1 MYRLIQTLTAEPVE
15 VPLGDAVVPAPA
27 VCEDEHGILL
37 LLLPDPGHALTPG
50 QWADAQGVS
59 YVVAPHGQQ
68 WATIPA
74 AVYDTAGS
82 IHWTLTDGLPTAATV
97 VQTAAAAEEEVVA
110 QGFVHLHNHTE
121 YCLAPETLVV
131 TRDMVWKP
139 IGDVVPGEVLVGFD
153 EDLRPPE
160 GERGRSRSKMR
171 PTEVLATKRVM
182 RECYRIT
189 LEDGT
194 QIVASAQHGW
204 VANGTSI
211 GSLLYPGGPPAGY
224 GANTRRWIT
233 TDRLKPGKSRLIL
246 WARPWEPLPP
256 EQEADAAYLAGILDG
271 EGWISHG
278 QLSIGQNPGL
288 VMDRIMEVCQ
298 RLGYPTTE
306 VRQQGRGADCL
317 TFRFQGYETALR
329 VLSQCPS
336 VRLSPR
342 MDEVWV
348 GRRAGGRYS
357 RPVLVT
363 SLEYLGQRETVAI
376 QTTTKTFVAEGF
388 LSHNSALDGL
398 TKVEEA
404 IEVIKADGQNAL
416 GISDHNV
423 VAGHPE
429 FLAACRKAGVR
440 PVLGYE
446 ANLVEDRHR
455 RGRTWWAKVDPA
467 TGIEYEIDVEG
478 LSPEEIKKMGVEKRS
493 DSQEVLGDYH
503 HLTLWAMNDTGLRNI
518 WAISTIGYTEGFYGR
533 PKIDWEVL
541 ERFSEGVIAAT
552 GCLRGP
558 LARPYLDGHEEVA
571 RTNVARLA
579 EIYGDRLY
587 VEIHSNRLD
596 DQIEVNK
603 FAVRLGREM
612 GLPLLAVTDS
622 HYPTR
627 EDDITH
633 RSWLAK
639 TSSQSLSDETTLFA
653 GEQDY
658 HLATAAEV
666 REALAYLDPQAVD
679 EAVENTAVLA
689 NRCSVTFG
697 REPDPPNYSKPT
709 TAHPDPV
716 AWDEERLWERIM
728 DGWERKVAP
737 LGEAGVDLAPYEE
750 RLVSEEWPLITDKR
764 FCFPAGTSILMG
776 SGEPVPI
783 EKVNVGDV
791 VVTRTGVGTVVR
803 TQQKMPE
810 SLLSLKVRGSA
821 WDVVTTPDHPI
832 WVKGHGW
839 MEASEVRPGDFV
851 RVMTAPAHSGEPFPL
866 LEHVPWD
873 CIVQEGRLAR
883 MGPGRYGPRQ
893 KMGWCPIEVTL
904 DEDWGWLIGLWIAEG
919 HREVLNSTKVCW
931 TLREGEPALDRL
943 LDTIR
948 RLGLGTPRVYSKRSP
963 SEPSHRGVVV
973 KVTNHPLWW
982 MLGRLVGDGTRG
994 KRLHPW
1000 LANHPQA
1007 HLLVSG
1013 WFDGD
1018 GTTTRGSRRVVDTVN
1033 PVLARQLRAILLRSG
1048 QWASTSRFIRPDDG
1062 VESYRVSW
1070 SPAGLRAP
1078 HDAVF
1083 ENGQWWAKVKT
1094 VKAAPPEQVYSLT
1107 VAGDPSYVAE
1117 NVLVHNCGYFLVV
1130 SDYVRN
1136 AKFDQKILVG
1146 PGRGSGGGCLI
1157 AWLTDIT
1164 ELDPVKFDLMF
1175 GRFLNPGR
1183 TELPDF
1189 DVDFPASKREAI
1201 KGYVVQRW
1209 GEDRTVS
1216 IGTTRRVGIR
1226 AAIDGA
1232 IRVLRPYLEEHE
1244 IPGFAEIKAFKE
1256 AEGQSKAAAAGTEV
1270 TWETFVTEHEDL
1282 ITGLQERYPLVMAMT
1297 ENFVG
1302 RVDGYGKHPAGVV
1315 VSTDEPL
1322 TYLPMRVDD
1331 EGNLISQ
1338 FDMNALAALGFT
1350 KFDLLTLRTLDTL
1363 QVTVDL
1369 IRERYGVEID
1379 FYSWNEQYEDPQ
1391 VWEEI
1396 SNGNTLGIFQIE
1408 THLGTQLCKAYR
1420 PASIDDLAAVI
1431 TLVRPGPRRSGLTD
1445 QYLRR
1450 RDGKEPVTYVD
1461 PRLEEAL
1468 APTYGVPIYQEQV
1481 MAITMI
1487 LAGYDTVKADQVR
1500 SILGKKKVD
1509 KVAAAGVEFVA
1520 AAVERG
1526 MERKAAET
1534 LWAQL
1539 AEFAKYGFG
1548 KAHAY
1553 GYAVLGYW
1561 AAWLK
1566 FHFPVQFLTACLST
1580 VDNERIP
1587 EFVNEARKMGYDIA
1601 LPDINESGVHFTPL
1615 DTKVR
1620 YGLADVPG
1628 IGEPTAEHIVA
1639 RQPYTSLED
1648 FRERALGG
1656 GGPVNLGHL
1665 RALVRIGAFD
1675 SIIPNRRAAVMEL
1688 DAEADKSLFRCVFK
1702 DDAVSGPNGLPCT
1715 FDWANEPDPPMVAQG
1730 RGKNKVY
1737 VPKPPPARCT
1747 KACRNYTPPPPLDP
1761 AAVEPY
1767 SHDEIMELEKETLG
1781 VWLSATPFDRV
1792 PQDILEGLEKA
1803 SQVQAGDPGEYV
1815 VAATIEGVR
1824 QRTDRTGGTYAFLT
1838 LFAQDG
1844 LLEGVCFA
1852 SVYSGVN
1859 QHCKPGRL
1867 VFAVLRKDA
1876 SQRLEIRDV
1885 IPSE

>member
-1 MYRLIQTLTAEPVE
+1 VYRLIQTLTAEPVE

-68 WATIPA
+68 WATVPA

-121 YCLAPETLVV
+121 Y
-131 TRDMVWKP
+131 
-139 IGDVVPGEVLVGFD
+139 
-153 EDLRPPE
+153 
-160 GERGRSRSKMR
+160 
-171 PTEVLATKRVM
+171 
-182 RECYRIT
+182 
-189 LEDGT
+189 
-194 QIVASAQHGW
+194 
-204 VANGTSI
+204 
-211 GSLLYPGGPPAGY
+211 
-224 GANTRRWIT
+224 
-233 TDRLKPGKSRLIL
+233 
-246 WARPWEPLPP
+246 
-256 EQEADAAYLAGILDG
+256 
-271 EGWISHG
+271 
-278 QLSIGQNPGL
+278 
-288 VMDRIMEVCQ
+288 
-298 RLGYPTTE
+298 
-306 VRQQGRGADCL
+306 
-317 TFRFQGYETALR
+317 
-329 VLSQCPS
+329 
-336 VRLSPR
+336 
-342 MDEVWV
+342 
-348 GRRAGGRYS
+348 
-357 RPVLVT
+357 
-363 SLEYLGQRETVAI
+363 
-376 QTTTKTFVAEGF
+376 
-388 LSHNSALDGL
+388 SALDGL

-596 DQIEVNK
+596 DQIKVNK

-658 HLATAAEV
+658 HLATEAEV
-666 REALAYLDPQAVD
+666 REALSYLDPQAVD

-716 AWDEERLWERIM
+716 AWDEERLWDRIM

-750 RLVSEEWPLITDKR
+750 RLINEEWPLITDKR
-764 FCFPAGTSILMG
+764 F
-776 SGEPVPI
+776 
-783 EKVNVGDV
+783 
-791 VVTRTGVGTVVR
+791 
-803 TQQKMPE
+803 
-810 SLLSLKVRGSA
+810 
-821 WDVVTTPDHPI
+821 
-832 WVKGHGW
+832 
-839 MEASEVRPGDFV
+839 
-851 RVMTAPAHSGEPFPL
+851 
-866 LEHVPWD
+866 
-873 CIVQEGRLAR
+873 
-883 MGPGRYGPRQ
+883 
-893 KMGWCPIEVTL
+893 
-904 DEDWGWLIGLWIAEG
+904 
-919 HREVLNSTKVCW
+919 
-931 TLREGEPALDRL
+931 
-943 LDTIR
+943 
-948 RLGLGTPRVYSKRSP
+948 
-963 SEPSHRGVVV
+963 
-973 KVTNHPLWW
+973 
-982 MLGRLVGDGTRG
+982 
-994 KRLHPW
+994 
-1000 LANHPQA
+1000 
-1007 HLLVSG
+1007 
-1013 WFDGD
+1013 
-1018 GTTTRGSRRVVDTVN
+1018 
-1033 PVLARQLRAILLRSG
+1033 
-1048 QWASTSRFIRPDDG
+1048 
-1062 VESYRVSW
+1062 
-1070 SPAGLRAP
+1070 
-1078 HDAVF
+1078 
-1083 ENGQWWAKVKT
+1083 
-1094 VKAAPPEQVYSLT
+1094 
-1107 VAGDPSYVAE
+1107 
-1117 NVLVHNCGYFLVV
+1117 CGYFLVV

-1715 FDWANEPDPPMVAQG
+1715 FDWANEPDPPMVARG

-1767 SHDEIMELEKETLG
+1767 SHDEIMELEKEALG